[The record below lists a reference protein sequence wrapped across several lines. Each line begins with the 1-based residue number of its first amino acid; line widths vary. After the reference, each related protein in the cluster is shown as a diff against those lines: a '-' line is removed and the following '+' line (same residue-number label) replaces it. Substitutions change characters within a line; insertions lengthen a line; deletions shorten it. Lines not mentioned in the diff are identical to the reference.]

1 MGDFLDESQ
10 FLKLSSSDMQANNL
24 VLANNQK
31 LLCMTSTGDRSLQM
45 CRSCIV
51 TFNSLIRHSVAILE
65 VRYLLIRYMWI

>member
-31 LLCMTSTGDRSLQM
+31 LSCMTSTGDRSLQM
-45 CRSCIV
+45 C
-51 TFNSLIRHSVAILE
+51 
-65 VRYLLIRYMWI
+65 

>member
-31 LLCMTSTGDRSLQM
+31 LSCMTSTGDRSLQM
-45 CRSCIV
+45 CQSCIV
-51 TFNSLIRHSVAILE
+51 TFNTV
-65 VRYLLIRYMWI
+65 LLGTVLQYWK

>member
-31 LLCMTSTGDRSLQM
+31 LSCMTSTGDRSLQI

-51 TFNSLIRHSVAILE
+51 TFNTV
-65 VRYLLIRYMWI
+65 LLGTVLQYWK

>member
-31 LLCMTSTGDRSLQM
+31 LLCMTSTGDRSLQI

-51 TFNSLIRHSVAILE
+51 TFNTV
-65 VRYLLIRYMWI
+65 LLGTVLQYWK